1 MTDAVSAA
9 PCDRDDAWNEISVGQ
24 AKACGAGPWAGS
36 PIQVTDESVGT
47 AVVFGDALLLD
58 FHDVANLG
66 LHQFL

>member
-9 PCDRDDAWNEISVGQ
+9 PCDRDDAWNEIRAGQ
-24 AKACGAGPWAGS
+24 AKACGGQHRTGF
-36 PIQVTDESVGT
+36 PIPIMDESVGT